1 MEFKEITAKTVDEAI
16 TKACL
21 ELGITSDKLD
31 YEVMNE
37 GSSGFL
43 GIGSRDA
50 KIRFRE
56 KAAEMPESIKENT
69 APSKAETFV
78 KDTNGQLVTAEDIEA
93 RAAAAALRDK
103 ELGITYPEKTEKP
116 RREGDRGDRSRD
128 GRGDRSRGGYSN
140 NGYGSG
146 YGKKDS
152 GRRRDRRN
160 DRSDRNDRDSR
171 RHGREDRESEGTV
184 IEFEK
189 PHEPSVPKPE
199 RKVTPKTEEQ
209 VAAMKKAA
217 EEFLTNVFGSMK
229 MQVTMEIDYDQ
240 TEGSMNVLFTGD
252 EMGILI
258 GKRGQTLDSL
268 QYLTSLVINKD
279 QNDYVRVKL
288 DTEDYRKRRKDALE
302 NLSRNIAYKVKHT
315 RKAVALEPMN
325 PYERRIIHAALQD
338 NPDVET
344 YSEGEEPYR
353 HVVVTTRKHQ

>member
-1 MEFKEITAKTVDEAI
+1 MEYKEITAKTVDEAI

-31 YEVMNE
+31 YEVISE
-37 GSSGFL
+37 GSNGFL
-43 GIGSRDA
+43 GIGSKDA
-50 KIRFRE
+50 KIRFRR
-56 KAAEMPESIKENT
+56 KAAEMPASIKEDT
-69 APSKAETFV
+69 KPSKAETFV
-78 KDTNGQLVTAEDIEA
+78 KDTDGQIVTAEDIEA

-116 RREGDRGDRSRD
+116 ERPYRDRGDRE
-128 GRGDRSRGGYSN
+128 GGHDRSRGGYS
-140 NGYGSG
+140 SG

-160 DRSDRNDRDSR
+160 DRGDDR
-171 RHGREDRESEGTV
+171 RHSHEDRRSEGTV

-199 RKVTPKTEEQ
+199 RKITPKTEEQ
-209 VAAMKKAA
+209 VAAMKSAA
-217 EEFLTNVFGSMK
+217 QDFLTNVFKSMN
-229 MQVTMEIDYDQ
+229 MSVNMELDYSQ
-240 TEGSMNVLFTGD
+240 EEGSLNVLFTGD
-252 EMGILI
+252 DMGILI

-268 QYLTSLVINKD
+268 QYLTSLVINRD

-288 DTEDYRKRRKDALE
+288 DTEDYRKRRKEALE

-338 NPDVET
+338 SPDVET